1 MSVLS
6 PWACNGSSPTFPEH
20 FTNLLKEG
28 CHHFAVLLP
37 FGQQGDKGAS
47 GEVSSG
53 QTVWC

>member
-53 QTVWC
+53 QTV